1 MVDKYQDKGPEGTTR
16 RNFIK
21 SVIASAS
28 VVSSSA
34 YLFRSQLGSQVWA
47 ASSGTV
53 ERLISIKV
61 NGQTRRVEVMPQD
74 TSKRFTI

>member
-1 MVDKYQDKGPEGTTR
+1 MVDISQSILEGTTR
-16 RNFIK
+16 RDFIK

-34 YLFRSQLGSQVWA
+34 YLFRSHGVSKVWA

-53 ERLISIKV
+53 ERLISLKV
-61 NGQTRRVEVMPQD
+61 NGQTRRVEVLPQD
-74 TSKRFTI
+74 TLSLIHI